1 MKTLVCVWML
11 SMVWQAVGATNF
23 LFIHH
28 SVGENWL
35 NDGELAARLT
45 AMGYQVNDATYGD
58 AVGGDNVFG
67 LHPLGDY
74 TDVCHWY
81 YWFNETMGPVL
92 AWECAAGESNRIV
105 MFKSC
110 YPNSGIYEDGE
121 APGDPT
127 NENHTTWNHKAA
139 YLSLTNAFAR
149 QSNVLFIA
157 VMSPPLKQGDGYTPD
172 VGVRAR
178 GFATWLRTEY
188 VAAYRAATGLRNV
201 AVFDLFDVL
210 AAPAAFKSNPNAL
223 WPKYASADSH
233 PNRRGSRAMTGA
245 FLPWLRETLAYEA
258 GGAAP
263 SNRPLF
269 AVRASIKAA
278 KRSCKLA
285 AYFDRA
291 EGVAGA
297 EARVWLGAMLV
308 QVFPAAT
315 WRNGTSKVTN
325 PDGSKASLKIKTG
338 ATPTLQLQLVLPDVS
353 APVLPLR
360 IELGNG
366 AVYAVDVMPDAQGRF
381 P

>member
-1 MKTLVCVWML
+1 MTMRVFIVALGLALPCL
-11 SMVWQAVGATNF
+11 SAGNF

-35 NDGELAARLT
+35 NEGELAARLT
-45 AMGYQVNDATYGD
+45 ALGYQVNDATYGD
-58 AVGGDNVFG
+58 AVGGDNAFG
-67 LHPLGDY
+67 LNPLGDY

-81 YWFNETMGPVL
+81 YWFNEAMGPLL
-92 AWECAAGESNRIV
+92 AWECAAGASNRIV

-110 YPNSGIYEDGE
+110 YPNSGIYEDGT

-139 YLSLTNAFAR
+139 YASLTNAFAR
-149 QSNVLFIA
+149 RSNTLFIA
-157 VMSPPLKQGDGYTPD
+157 VTAPPLKRGDGYIPEE
-172 VGVRAR
+172 GARAR
-178 GFATWLRTEY
+178 AFATWLRTEY
-188 VAAYRAATGLRNV
+188 VAAYRTATGLRNV

-223 WPKYASADSH
+223 WPKYGRADSH
-233 PNRRGSRAMTGA
+233 PNASGSRAATGA
-245 FLPWLRETLAYEA
+245 FLPFLRETLAYEA
-258 GGAAP
+258 GGAMP
-263 SNRPLF
+263 SNRPLL
-269 AVRASIKAA
+269 AVRASVKAA
-278 KRSCKLA
+278 KRTCKLA
-285 AYFDRA
+285 AYFDHA
-291 EGVAGA
+291 EGAATGD
-297 EARVWLGAMLV
+297 ARVWLGAVPV

-315 WRNGTSKVTN
+315 WRNGKSKVSN
-325 PDGSKASLKIKTG
+325 PDGSKASLKIKAG

-366 AVYAVDVMPDAQGRF
+366 AVYAVDLMPDAKGRF